1 MGRALLTKVIKD
13 AEARH
18 LHSVYTVVRWVI
30 IIIIIIIIIICH
42 RVDNKPGWALARRLG
57 LVSRGAKTSDPSLVT
72 VERILHTGATS
83 QDTANNRGV

>member
-30 IIIIIIIIIICH
+30 IIIIIMIIIIIIIIGLTTS
-42 RVDNKPGWALARRLG
+42 PGGRWPG
-57 LVSRGAKTSDPSLVT
+57 GW
-72 VERILHTGATS
+72 GW
-83 QDTANNRGV
+83 

>member
-1 MGRALLTKVIKD
+1 M
-13 AEARH
+13 
-18 LHSVYTVVRWVI
+18 
-30 IIIIIIIIIICH
+30 IC